1 MAKVVTNSNLVLI
14 HAMKDGDVA
23 EVVQSDIDTL
33 KVGTIIQRFEDRIIL
48 IGERSGLSYP
58 RLIKSSQASESY
70 ICVTILPKGTL
81 IQL

>member
-23 EVVQSDIDTL
+23 EIVQSDIGTL

-58 RLIKSSQASESY
+58 RLIKSSQANESH

>member
-1 MAKVVTNSNLVLI
+1 MAKVVTNSDLVLI
-14 HAMKDGDVA
+14 HTMKDGDVA
-23 EVVQSDIDTL
+23 EIVQSNIDTL

-48 IGERSGLSYP
+48 IGEHSGLSYP
-58 RLIKSSQASESY
+58 RLIKSSQASESH